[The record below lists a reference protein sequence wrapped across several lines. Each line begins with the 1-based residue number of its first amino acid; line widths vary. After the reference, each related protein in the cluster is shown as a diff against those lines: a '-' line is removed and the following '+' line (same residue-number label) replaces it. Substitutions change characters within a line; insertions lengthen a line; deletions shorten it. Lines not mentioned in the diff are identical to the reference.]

1 MGDAMNYMTLEYN
14 NAIVQVEFHLE
25 TACNASEVII
35 VGVTYFNMGK
45 GLTNK
50 EYVPMP
56 VQVDISGLLSDED
69 INQLQDAVWAKLQER
84 KDA

>member
-1 MGDAMNYMTLEYN
+1 MNYMTLEYN

-25 TACNASEVII
+25 TACRASEVII
-35 VGVTYFNMGK
+35 VGVTYSNMGE

-56 VQVDISGLLSDED
+56 VRVDISGLLSDED
-69 INQLQDAVWAKLQER
+69 IDQLRDAVWAKLQDR